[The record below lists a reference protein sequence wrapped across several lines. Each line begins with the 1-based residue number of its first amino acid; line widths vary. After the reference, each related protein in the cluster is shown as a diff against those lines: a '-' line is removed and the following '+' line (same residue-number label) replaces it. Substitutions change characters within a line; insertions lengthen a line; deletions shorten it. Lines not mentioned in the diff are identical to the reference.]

1 MLITKTP
8 LRISFVGG
16 GSDLS
21 SFYSHSIGS
30 VISTS
35 INKFVYLN
43 VNKKFD
49 NDIRISYS
57 KTEICD
63 HINKIQHPIVRES
76 LKECNIHNSIEI
88 SSMADIPSSG
98 SGLGSSSAFTV
109 GLLKALYAFK
119 GIFKNNQ
126 FLAEKACDIE
136 INKCKEPIGKQDQFG
151 VAIGGIKKI
160 NFLENGQVVINRCAI
175 SQKRKDIFREKLLM
189 LYTGRNRSA
198 SSILANQSREL
209 TSSSKKRSTMKA
221 MVNLVDDFTY
231 ELMEGNIDNLG
242 AILHENWQKKKSISS
257 SISSSWI
264 NEAYDEALKLGAKG
278 GKILG
283 AGNGGFFLFFCD
295 PLKHN
300 SIINGLPGMKK
311 FDFSFDETGSQI
323 VYSD

>member
-21 SFYSHSIGS
+21 SYYTFSPGS

-49 NDIRISYS
+49 QDIRISYS
-57 KTEICD
+57 KTEICSD
-63 HINKIQHPIVRES
+63 INEIQHPIVREC
-76 LKECNIHNSIEI
+76 LKECNIHGSVEI

-109 GLLKALYAFK
+109 GLLKALYAYK
-119 GIFKNNQ
+119 GIFKNNH
-126 FLAEKACDIE
+126 FLAEKASDIE
-136 INKCKEPIGKQDQFG
+136 INKCGEPIGKQDQFG
-151 VAIGGIKKI
+151 VSIGGMKKI

-175 SQKRKDIFREKLLM
+175 SQKRKDSFREKLLM

-198 SSILANQSREL
+198 SAILANQSKEL
-209 TSSSKKRSTMKA
+209 ISSKNKRSIMKE
-221 MVNLVDDFTY
+221 MVNLVDNFTY
-231 ELMEGNIDNLG
+231 ELMEGSIDNLG
-242 AILHENWQKKKSISS
+242 SILHENWERKKSISS

-264 NEAYDEALKLGAKG
+264 NEAYEEALKLGAKG

-295 PLKHN
+295 PTIHN
-300 SIINGLPGMKK
+300 AIINGLPGMKK
-311 FDFSFDETGSQI
+311 FDFNFDETGSQI